1 MSDSFLASCIQI
13 CADDDEAA
21 NIQASIELVRA
32 AHSDGAQLI
41 CLPEYFA
48 RIAKD
53 DTALLE
59 RAHEE
64 SAHPALPRF
73 QALAR
78 ELATWLLL
86 GSLAIKVAADK
97 VNNRSYLIDN
107 HGRVVATYNKV
118 HLFDVQLRGDESYK
132 ESATVEPGSRAVVA
146 DLPWGKLGLSICYD
160 LRFAYLYRKLA
171 QAGAQFLAI
180 PAAFTQTTGQAHWHV
195 LVRARAI
202 ETGSFVFA
210 PGQCGV
216 RSTGRAT
223 YGHSLIVD
231 PWGEVLADGGEAP
244 GYVTAE
250 IDVQAVA
257 RARSSI
263 PALQHDR
270 TLLS

>member
-1 MSDSFLASCIQI
+1 MSDSFIASCIQI

-21 NIQASIELVRA
+21 NIEASVELVRA
-32 AHSDGAQLI
+32 ARADGAQLI
-41 CLPEYFA
+41 CLPENFA

-53 DTALLE
+53 DAALLE
-59 RAHEE
+59 GAHEE
-64 SAHPALPRF
+64 SIHPALPCF
-73 QALAR
+73 QALAG
-78 ELATWLLL
+78 ELDAWLLL
-86 GSLAIKVAADK
+86 GSLTIKIAPDK
-97 VNNRSYLIDN
+97 VNNRSYLINN
-107 HGRVVATYNKV
+107 HGRIVAIYNKV
-118 HLFDVQLRGDESYK
+118 HLFDVQLRGDEGYK
-132 ESATVEPGSRAVVA
+132 ESATVAPGNRPVVA

-160 LRFAYLYRKLA
+160 LRFAYLYRELA
-171 QAGAQFLAI
+171 HAGAQFLAI

-210 PGQCGV
+210 PGQYGV
-216 RSTGRAT
+216 RSTGRTT

-231 PWGEVLADGGEAP
+231 PWGDVLADGGTAP

-257 RARSSI
+257 GARNRI

-270 TLLS
+270 TLLR